1 MNALVPEWL
10 QGGRAD
16 PPPPPVIP
24 SGARDLARK
33 WLEPFLGKVPRSLR
47 SLGIT
52 GVMVLL
58 AAGVFR
64 LTVPPLAHAQ
74 SAQPWSGR
82 GAVPRQ
88 PAATVTTTTTAAP
101 STNAAVAGRAE
112 RGIAAQAV
120 AMVGLTVSDMD
131 QSVDFYTK
139 VLDFTR
145 VTDDELFG
153 EPYETLNGV
162 FGVRLRVVRLRLG
175 AEYLQLTE
183 YLASPGRPAPVDA
196 QSNDRWFQ
204 HVAIIVRDMDSAY
217 ARLRRFK
224 VRHASTGPQRL
235 PETIPNAAGIRAFYF
250 RDPDGHPLEVLQFP
264 PDKGDPRWHAPTDRL
279 FLGIDHTA
287 IVVADTRASLAFYR
301 DVLGFRVAGE
311 SMNFGTEQAHLNNVP
326 GARLHITGLRSA
338 AGPGIEFLEYLAP
351 RDGRPYPA
359 DERPNDLV
367 HWQTSVVVPDVTVA
381 TEAVRRGKFQLISA
395 APVELPDTALGF
407 SRGILVRD
415 PDGHVVQLIEHEGE
429 VHAQH

>member
-10 QGGRAD
+10 QGKHGG
-16 PPPPPVIP
+16 PPLPVIP
-24 SGARDLARK
+24 SVLSVIPSVPSVIPSVARDLPWK
-33 WLEPFLGKVPRSLR
+33 WLEPFLAKVPRSLR
-47 SLGIT
+47 SLGMT
-52 GVMVLL
+52 GVVVASL
-58 AAGVFR
+58 AAGVSG
-64 LTVPPLAHAQ
+64 LAVPPPAHAQ

-82 GAVPRQ
+82 GAVPR
-88 PAATVTTTTTAAP
+88 AA
-101 STNAAVAGRAE
+101 AGGRDQH
-112 RGIAAQAV
+112 GIAAQAV

-131 QSVDFYTK
+131 RSVDFYTK

-153 EPYETLNGV
+153 EPYETLNDV
-162 FGVRLRVVRLRLG
+162 FGVRLHVVRLRLG
-175 AEYLQLTE
+175 TEYLQLTE

-311 SMNFGTEQAHLNNVP
+311 SMNFGTEQAHLNNVS
-326 GARLHITGLRSA
+326 GARLHITGLRA
-338 AGPGIEFLEYLAP
+338 PAGPGIEFLEYLAP

-367 HWQTSVVVPDVTVA
+367 HWQTSVVVPDVAAA
-381 TEAVRRGKFQLISA
+381 TEAVRRGKFRLISA
-395 APVELPDTALGF
+395 VPVELPDTLLGF

-415 PDGHVVQLIEHEGE
+415 PDGHAVQLIEHEGE

>member
-1 MNALVPEWL
+1 MNAR
-10 QGGRAD
+10 GMT
-16 PPPPPVIP
+16 
-24 SGARDLARK
+24 K
-33 WLEPFLGKVPRSLR
+33 GKA
-47 SLGIT
+47 
-52 GVMVLL
+52 MVLL
-58 AAGVFR
+58 FAAAFG
-64 LTVPPLAHAQ
+64 LAVTLPANAQ
-74 SAQPWSGR
+74 SPRPWTGR
-82 GAVPRQ
+82 GAVPSQ
-88 PAATVTTTTTAAP
+88 P
-101 STNAAVAGRAE
+101 SAAVAPKP
-112 RGIAAQAV
+112 AAVPADSGPRTTGAKPAVSAGAPVAVQAV

-131 QSVDFYTK
+131 RSVDFYTR
-139 VLDFTR
+139 VLDFTK
-145 VTDDELFG
+145 VTDDELLG
-153 EPYETLNGV
+153 EPYEALAGV

-175 AEYLQLTE
+175 GEYLQLTE

-196 QSNDRWFQ
+196 RSNDRWFQ

-217 ARLRRFK
+217 ARLRSFK

-264 PDKGDPRWHAPTDRL
+264 PDKGDAKWHVATDRL

-311 SMNFGTEQAHLNNVP
+311 SMNVGTEQAHLNNVP
-326 GARLHITGLRSA
+326 GARLHITGLRA
-338 AGPGIEFLEYLAP
+338 PAGPGIEFLEYLAP
-351 RDGRPYPA
+351 LDGRPYPV

-367 HWQTSVVVPDVTVA
+367 HWQTSVVVPDVAAAA
-381 TEAVRRGKFQLISA
+381 TAVHRGRFRLISA
-395 APVELPDTALGF
+395 HPVEFPDTALGF

-415 PDGHVVQLIEHEGE
+415 PDGHAVQLIERPGE

>member
-1 MNALVPEWL
+1 V
-10 QGGRAD
+10 
-16 PPPPPVIP
+16 
-24 SGARDLARK
+24 
-33 WLEPFLGKVPRSLR
+33 
-47 SLGIT
+47 
-52 GVMVLL
+52 VLL
-58 AAGVFR
+58 LLGAGSG
-64 LTVPPLAHAQ
+64 LAGPAHSQ

-88 PAATVTTTTTAAP
+88 PAIGGVAAGTTAAAP
-101 STNAAVAGRAE
+101 IATGRRAKQDAAV
-112 RGIAAQAV
+112 QAV
-120 AMVGLTVSDMD
+120 AMVGITVSDMD
-131 QSVDFYTK
+131 RSVDFYTR

-145 VTDDELFG
+145 VTDDELLG
-153 EPYETLNGV
+153 ESYEALNGV

-183 YLASPGRPAPVDA
+183 YLASPGLPAPVDA
-196 QSNDRWFQ
+196 RSNDRWFQ

-217 ARLRRFK
+217 ARLRRLK
-224 VRHASTGPQRL
+224 VRHASTAPQRL

-264 PDKGDPRWHAPTDRL
+264 PEKGDRRWHTPTDRL

-287 IVVADTRASLAFYR
+287 IVVADTRASIAFYR

-311 SMNFGTEQAHLNNVP
+311 SLNFGPEQAHLNNVP
-326 GARLHITGLRSA
+326 GARLRITGLRA
-338 AGPGIEFLEYLAP
+338 PAGPGIEFLEYLAP

-367 HWQTSVVVPDVTVA
+367 HWQTSVVVPDVAAA
-381 TEAVRRGKFQLISA
+381 TEAVRRGRFRLISA
-395 APVELPDTALGF
+395 APVDLPDTALGF

-415 PDGHVVQLIEHEGE
+415 PDGHAVQLVEREGE